1 MLKETGRGD
10 PEASSWEVRR
20 RELPWL
26 GQLGAPAPEMV
37 WAGQAW
43 CGGCGLESRQGPL
56 GADQC
61 GLVVLAFR
69 VYAAFLF

>member
-10 PEASSWEVRR
+10 PEASSREVRC
-20 RELPWL
+20 ELPWL

-43 CGGCGLESRQGPL
+43 CGGCGLESRQGLL
-56 GADQC
+56 GAGQC
-61 GLVVLAFR
+61 GLVVLAFF